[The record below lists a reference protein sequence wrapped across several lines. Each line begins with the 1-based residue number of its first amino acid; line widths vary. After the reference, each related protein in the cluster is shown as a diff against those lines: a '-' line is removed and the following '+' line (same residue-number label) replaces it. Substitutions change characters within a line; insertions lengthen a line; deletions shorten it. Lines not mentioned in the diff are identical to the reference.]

1 MKILTYSSVPI
12 LVVYLGL
19 FFYNYNASFK
29 KNDFFES
36 MPKLEEKVKDT
47 EKTPVVDDTL
57 ENYIIGVVSCEM
69 PASFNI
75 EALKAQAVAARTF
88 AYYKINKEN
97 FNEANLTRATDQCY
111 IDENAMKEKWGD
123 TYDKYKEIVASAV
136 KATEGE
142 IIKKN
147 NELFKTYY
155 FSTSNGYTEDAI
167 TVFKNN
173 DITSVSSPWDKDTSG
188 YKKVTTFTKEELT
201 KKLGSFNA
209 ITIQKRNKTNHVEQ
223 VSVDAKT
230 YTGIE
235 FRKLLGLRSTDF
247 TIDLSEDKINITT
260 YGYGHGVGM
269 SQTGA
274 NELAKQNKDYK
285 YILSYYYN
293 TQEFS
298 NIYV

>member
-1 MKILTYSSVPI
+1 M
-12 LVVYLGL
+12 
-19 FFYNYNASFK
+19 
-29 KNDFFES
+29 
-36 MPKLEEKVKDT
+36 
-47 EKTPVVDDTL
+47 
-57 ENYIIGVVSCEM
+57 
-69 PASFNI
+69 
-75 EALKAQAVAARTF
+75 
-88 AYYKINKEN
+88 
-97 FNEANLTRATDQCY
+97 
-111 IDENAMKEKWGD
+111 
-123 TYDKYKEIVASAV
+123 

-155 FSTSNGYTEDAI
+155 FSTSNGYTEDAL

-188 YKKVTTFTKEELT
+188 YKKVTIFTKEELT

-223 VSVDAKT
+223 VSVDSKT

-247 TIDLSEDKINITT
+247 TIDLSEDRISITT

-269 SQTGA
+269 SQT
-274 NELAKQNKDYK
+274 ELMNLLNKIK
-285 YILSYYYN
+285 ITSIFFKLLL
-293 TQEFS
+293 
-298 NIYV
+298 

>member
-1 MKILTYSSVPI
+1 MKILTYVSVPI

-47 EKTPVVDDTL
+47 EKNPVVDDIL

-111 IDENAMKEKWGD
+111 IDENAMKEKWGN
-123 TYDKYKEIVASAV
+123 TYDKYKEIVSSAV

-155 FSTSNGYTEDAI
+155 FSTSNGYTEDALA
-167 TVFKNN
+167 VFKNN

-223 VSVDAKT
+223 VSVDSKT

-247 TIDLSEDKINITT
+247 TIDLSEDKISITT